1 MQKGTIN
8 YFNITRAIDKDF
20 ADALVEAKTLRDL
33 RQKVRVLFDFIP
45 TVSINFIYQMI
56 ARKVKID
63 LSYKLFIIYLFT
75 LLERLSL

>member
-1 MQKGTIN
+1 LQKGTIN